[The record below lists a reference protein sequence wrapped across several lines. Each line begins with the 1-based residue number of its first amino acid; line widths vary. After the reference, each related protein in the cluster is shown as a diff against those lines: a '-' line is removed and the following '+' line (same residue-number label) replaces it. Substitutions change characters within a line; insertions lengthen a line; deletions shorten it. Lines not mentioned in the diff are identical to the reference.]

1 MKNKYICI
9 FVVSL
14 VVFIMANNVGGKDT
28 IDLMEYQW
36 KNRLLLL
43 FAPSLD
49 EPGYLKLK
57 GDLSR
62 QEKEVLDRDLLVFH
76 ILEKGDTKLG
86 NVPLSE
92 GSGDYLREKF
102 SINSGT
108 FTTLLIGKDGGV
120 KLRSQGPVELEE
132 IFSLIDAM
140 PMRQREMRDKSQ
152 KR

>member
-1 MKNKYICI
+1 
-9 FVVSL
+9 
-14 VVFIMANNVGGKDT
+14 
-28 IDLMEYQW
+28 
-36 KNRLLLL
+36 
-43 FAPSLD
+43 
-49 EPGYLKLK
+49 LKLK